1 MLSNIVKSVNES
13 STATPFS
20 NNKATINKKCSGNTA
35 SSCDGPN
42 QAGGGCDIM

>member
-1 MLSNIVKSVNES
+1 MFSKIIKNVNETDGS
-13 STATPFS
+13 LPS
-20 NNKATINKKCSGNTA
+20 NNKINVNKKCSGNTA